1 MPNHLPE
8 WLRNKSPL
16 DPNTHVVR
24 EVLRELNLNT
34 VCHSARCPNR
44 GQCYSEGTAAFLILG
59 NVCTRNCRFCA
70 VDKGTVQSL
79 DSGEPERVMEAVAR
93 LKLRHAVIT
102 SVTRDDL
109 DDGGV
114 LHFAKTI
121 ELIKGNLAR
130 VAVEILTRDF
140 KGDQEAIGLVAEAG
154 PDVYNH
160 NLETVPRLY
169 SQIRP
174 EADYGRSLELLRSVK
189 KYGKKLMT
197 KSGIMVGL
205 GETSA
210 EVEGVMEDLRA
221 IDCDILTIGQYL
233 QPTRSHLPV
242 VEYVRPE
249 MFEAW
254 ERLAFRKGF
263 KHVASGP
270 LVRSSL
276 HAEIV
281 KPLFEK

>member
-1 MPNHLPE
+1 MPNRMPE

-16 DPNTHVVR
+16 EPNTHVVR

-44 GQCYSEGTAAFLILG
+44 GQCYSEGTATFLILG

-79 DSGEPERVMEAVAR
+79 DSGEPERVMQAVAR

-109 DDGGV
+109 DDGGA
-114 LHFAKTI
+114 LHFAETI
-121 ELIKGNLAR
+121 ELIKGNLDR
-130 VAVEILTRDF
+130 VAVEVLTPDF
-140 KGDQEAIGLVAEAG
+140 KGDQEAIGLVADAG

-189 KYGKKLMT
+189 QYGKKLMT

-276 HAEIV
+276 HAGQ
-281 KPLFEK
+281 L